1 MAQIINIKR
10 AYEPASPEDGFRIY
24 ADRLWPRGLSHETF
38 HYDLWDKDVAP
49 STELRQ
55 WFHENQSTEWTE
67 FEQRYKNELIHNPAY
82 NALKILLPIRPW
94 SHFSILPTIQSTTMP
109 LSSRL
114 SWLRSLIPPKHE
126 TLNQN
131 NRSPHNMPRF
141 SVVNELHTAL
151 FQYSSR
157 LCHQG
162 IYKDIKIR
170 QYLSTLRKS

>member
-82 NALKILLPIRPW
+82 NALKNTIADKAVVTLL
-94 SHFSILPTIQSTTMP
+94 
-109 LSSRL
+109 
-114 SWLRSLIPPKHE
+114 
-126 TLNQN
+126 
-131 NRSPHNMPRF
+131 
-141 SVVNELHTAL
+141 
-151 FQYSSR
+151 YSSHNTEHNNA
-157 LCHQG
+157 LVLQ
-162 IYKDIKIR
+162 
-170 QYLSTLRKS
+170 TLLTSKPDTSKT